1 MSQALCEAVVGGI
14 PRLGL
19 HFLCCREAGHDG
31 EHRAFNPLNLW
42 RAAATEPQEERM
54 ALVFDLYVIQNNPVG
69 PGMAQD
75 KSITLVGTFDTYEE
89 ARENQQQWQGMLE
102 VIFKH
107 FRENKLPRGWSPF
120 AAGTTLGPREVPEG

>member
-1 MSQALCEAVVGGI
+1 
-14 PRLGL
+14 
-19 HFLCCREAGHDG
+19 
-31 EHRAFNPLNLW
+31 
-42 RAAATEPQEERM
+42 M

-89 ARENQQQWQGMLE
+89 AREHQMQWQGMLE

-107 FRENKLPRGWSPF
+107 FRENKLPRGWAPF
-120 AAGTTLGPREVPEG
+120 AAGTTLGPREVP